1 MSRPPA
7 LDAAL
12 EEAHRAR
19 ARCEAFAR
27 SSETWHLRRDASRTW
42 ESRSAREIGVACRVA
57 SPSANAFAAASG
69 GTARCGSIAARAALE
84 SLLPGEDPL
93 PPAPE
98 LGTTPIAPVP
108 PPASDQARRA
118 FVEALAEA
126 VAAVRPPVALVELRL
141 LEGRAT
147 SWIATSDGFSASQEA
162 GAASVELLLA
172 PGEGPWRLAHAS
184 FATLADAD
192 PAQLAEQACAA
203 ALLAPRGGAPR
214 RHLCD
219 VLLAPS
225 VAAPLVAALAHH
237 LVASPPEGAPHVA
250 RRVKV
255 SPAWEL
261 SDERPGPDGM
271 LPLSWDGEGLP
282 ARRVTLLSGGRLRE
296 RLASWA
302 DARRL
307 HVAAGGAVRRSV
319 RDAPA
324 AGPAN
329 LVVRA
334 PAPVPEPELL
344 AALDEGYYLACPA
357 GAPRVDEHTGAF
369 SLRAA
374 AVAVRHGRAAAAHP
388 LVELRGSLPRLLAG
402 LAAVGDR
409 SERFSLECAVTTPPL
424 LVRRLEIS

>member
-27 SSETWHLRRDASRTW
+27 SSETWHLRRDAAGSW

-57 SPSANAFAAASG
+57 SPSGNAFAAASG
-69 GTARCGSIAARAALE
+69 GTARCGSGAARAALE
-84 SLLPGEDPL
+84 SVLPGEDAL
-93 PPAPE
+93 APCSE
-98 LGTTPIAPVP
+98 LGTTAIPPVP
-108 PPASDQARRA
+108 PPASEQARRA

-126 VAAVRPPVALVELRL
+126 VGGVHPPIALVELRL
-141 LEGRAT
+141 LEGRST
-147 SWIATSDGFSASQEA
+147 SWIATSDGFSARQEA

-172 PGEGPWRLAHAS
+172 PADGPWRLTHAS
-184 FATLADAD
+184 FVTLADAD
-192 PAQLAEQACAA
+192 PVHLAEQACAA
-203 ALLAPRGGAPR
+203 ALLATRGGSPR
-214 RHLCD
+214 RQLCD

-225 VAAPLVAALAHH
+225 VAAPLVAALARH
-237 LVASPPEGAPHVA
+237 LVASPPDGAPHA
-250 RRVKV
+250 AKRVKV
-255 SPAWEL
+255 SPVWEL
-261 SDERPGPDGM
+261 TDERPGPDGI

-282 ARRVTLLSGGRLRE
+282 ARRITLLSQGRLRE
-296 RLASWA
+296 RLATWA
-302 DARRL
+302 DARKT
-307 HVAAGGAVRRSV
+307 HAGAGGAVRRSL

-334 PAPVPEPELL
+334 AGPLSEQELL
-344 AALDEGYYLACPA
+344 AALDDGYYLACPA
-357 GAPRVDEHTGAF
+357 GAPRVDEHTGVF
-369 SLRAA
+369 SLRSA
-374 AVAVRHGRAAAAHP
+374 AVAIRHGRAATAHP

-409 SERFSLECAVTTPPL
+409 TERFSLDCAVTTPAL

>member
-1 MSRPPA
+1 MNRPPA

-27 SSETWHLRRDASRTW
+27 SSETWHLRRDAAGGW
-42 ESRSAREIGVACRVA
+42 ESRSAREIGIACRVA
-57 SPSANAFAAASG
+57 SPSGNAFAAASG
-69 GTARCGSIAARAALE
+69 GTARCGSSAARAALE
-84 SLLPGEDPL
+84 SVLPGEDAL
-93 PPAPE
+93 PPASE
-98 LGTTPIAPVP
+98 LGATAIPEVP
-108 PPASDQARRA
+108 PQASDQERRG
-118 FVEALAEA
+118 FVESLTDA
-126 VAAVRPPVALVELRL
+126 VGEVRPPVALVELRL

-147 SWIATSDGFSASQEA
+147 SWIATSDGFSARQEA

-172 PGEGPWRLAHAS
+172 PADGPWRLAHAS
-184 FATLADAD
+184 FATLAEAD
-192 PAQLAEQACAA
+192 PAQLAERACAA
-203 ALLAPRGGAPR
+203 ALLAPRGDAPR

-225 VAAPLVAALAHH
+225 VAAPLVAALARH
-237 LVASPPEGAPHVA
+237 LVASPEEGAPPLA
-250 RRVKV
+250 KRVRV

-261 SDERPGPDGM
+261 TDERAGPDGL

-282 ARRVTLLSGGRLRE
+282 ARRITLLSQGRLRE

-307 HVAAGGAVRRSV
+307 GFAAGGAVRRSI

-334 PAPVPEPELL
+334 AAPLPESELL
-344 AALDEGYYLACPA
+344 AALDDGTYLACPA

-374 AVAVRHGRAAAAHP
+374 AVAIRRGRAAAAHP

-402 LAAVGDR
+402 LAALGDR
-409 SERFSLECAVTTPPL
+409 SERFSLECAVTTPAL
-424 LVRRLEIS
+424 LVRRLEIA